1 MEEQKMM
8 SEQPKGIYQAMA
20 AIAAEIGAIGKD
32 KRCTQGASFAYR
44 GIDDVYNA
52 LNPIMAKHGVFVL
65 PIAGERTTD
74 QRQTKTGGIMEIVVM
89 RMTYKF
95 CHADGSYV
103 EAVTV
108 GQAMDSGD
116 KATNK
121 AMAIAHKYAILQAFC
136 IPTEDME
143 DPDAVAEQLAPRQP
157 QRQHYQQQQTQ
168 AQQPRQAQGSEQ
180 RPEGPSEAQIKA
192 MMALFKECGIEV
204 KEARIKYACDVIGR
218 NVSSCSEL
226 TRAEASRVI
235 DSLKKQKGGNN

>member
-1 MEEQKMM
+1 MEEQNVM

-157 QRQHYQQQQTQ
+157 QRQQYQQQQTQ
-168 AQQPRQAQGSEQ
+168 AQQPRQSQAENPNAMTSAQSKALMAHLTKKHGNN
-180 RPEGPSEAQIKA
+180 REAYLADLSAFFGREIK
-192 MMALFKECGIEV
+192 
-204 KEARIKYACDVIGR
+204 
-218 NVSSCSEL
+218 SSREL
-226 TRAEASRVI
+226 TKADVKKYLDSVFKGENNAE
-235 DSLKKQKGGNN
+235 

>member
-143 DPDAVAEQLAPRQP
+143 DPDAVAEQLEPRQP
-157 QRQHYQQQQTQ
+157 QRPRTQQV
-168 AQQPRQAQGSEQ
+168 QQPRHAQAENSNAMTSAQSKALMAHLTKKHGNN
-180 RPEGPSEAQIKA
+180 REAYLADLSAFFGREIK
-192 MMALFKECGIEV
+192 
-204 KEARIKYACDVIGR
+204 
-218 NVSSCSEL
+218 SSREL
-226 TRAEASRVI
+226 TKSDVQKYL
-235 DSLKKQKGGNN
+235 DSIFNGENNAQ

>member
-1 MEEQKMM
+1 MEQTN
-8 SEQPKGIYQAMA
+8 EQPKGIYQAMA

-157 QRQHYQQQQTQ
+157 QRPRTQQV
-168 AQQPRQAQGSEQ
+168 QQPRQSQAENSNAMTSAQSKALMAHLTKKHGNN
-180 RPEGPSEAQIKA
+180 REAYLADLSAFFGREIK
-192 MMALFKECGIEV
+192 
-204 KEARIKYACDVIGR
+204 
-218 NVSSCSEL
+218 SSREL
-226 TRAEASRVI
+226 TKSDVQKYL
-235 DSLKKQKGGNN
+235 DSIFNGENNAQ